1 MVITLN
7 CCIISFCM
15 NYLTIT
21 HPLNGVLCIAM
32 GIVLGILLT
41 HRYKLP
47 WRLWWV
53 GGFTFILSQVGHIP
67 FNTLALNPGIA
78 KLTEHIPDAWQLPL
92 IAVLLGLSAGIFE
105 EFARYGAYR
114 WWIKDAR
121 TWSEGLLFGAGHGGL
136 EAILVGA
143 LSLYTYAQIVALKGA
158 DLSAIFPADQISLVQ
173 EQISQ
178 YWSLPWYDSL
188 LGALERAFAIPL
200 HLANAILVLQAFTR
214 RQFRWVWLAV
224 GLHTLVN
231 ALGVYLMQTFN
242 VYVAEA
248 AIGGLAVLEIML
260 ILLLRRSMTIVP
272 APATENPSLPQP
284 IIHIR
289 EIPET
294 PENLEDTRYQ

>member
-1 MVITLN
+1 
-7 CCIISFCM
+7 M